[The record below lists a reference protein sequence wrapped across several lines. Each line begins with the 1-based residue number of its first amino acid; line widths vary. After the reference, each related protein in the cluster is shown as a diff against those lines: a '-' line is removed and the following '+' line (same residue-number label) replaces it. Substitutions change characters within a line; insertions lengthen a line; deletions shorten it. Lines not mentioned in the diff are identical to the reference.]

1 MNRTLM
7 ATVALTA
14 LVAGTAI
21 AQDAS
26 SSMQNDMSSAPVS
39 SEMMSSEPAGDL
51 SSQPS
56 SEALSTTPSQAPAG
70 DVATTAPDR
79 DFDVITGFTRI
90 DTDRLASNI
99 IGMPVYDGSRN
110 DSNNLGNIN
119 DLVLDASGNVEA
131 AIIGVGGFL
140 GIGEKQ
146 VAVDFEAL
154 QWVVAEDNTER
165 FVIETTIDDL
175 TNAPDFEFVDDQP
188 GDGMGG
194 GDAMSPAGTTAPAG
208 DAMAP
213 AGDAMAPADD
223 AAMSSAPA
231 Q

>member
-14 LVAGTAI
+14 LIAGTAI

-26 SSMQNDMSSAPVS
+26 SSMQDDMSSAPMS
-39 SEMMSSEPAGDL
+39 SEMMSSGPAGGVT
-51 SSQPS
+51 SQPS

-70 DVATTAPDR
+70 DMATSVPDR

-99 IGMPVYDGSRN
+99 IGMPVYDGARN

-119 DLVLDASGNVEA
+119 DLVLGAGGTVEA

-165 FVIETTIDDL
+165 FVIATTIDDL

-188 GDGMGG
+188 GDGMAG
-194 GDAMSPAGTTAPAG
+194 GDAMAPAG

>member
-1 MNRTLM
+1 MNRMLM

-21 AQDAS
+21 AQDAT
-26 SSMQNDMSSAPVS
+26 SSMQDTMSSMQDTMPSTPMASDTMSSAPMAS
-39 SEMMSSEPAGDL
+39 DMMSSEPVGGTTT
-51 SSQPS
+51 QPS
-56 SEALSTTPSQAPAG
+56 TTAAPAG
-70 DVATTAPDR
+70 GVVADAPDR

-90 DTDRLASNI
+90 DTDRLASHI
-99 IGMPVYDGSRN
+99 IGMPVYDGARN

-119 DLVLDASGNVEA
+119 DLVLGANGNVEA

-140 GIGEKQ
+140 GLGEKQ

-165 FVIETTIDDL
+165 FVIQATIDEL
-175 TNAPDFEFVDDQP
+175 TNAPEFEIVD
-188 GDGMGG
+188 
-194 GDAMSPAGTTAPAG
+194 SAPG

-213 AGDAMAPADD
+213 AGDAM
-223 AAMSSAPA
+223 SAPA
-231 Q
+231 M